1 MLGRYWYN
9 SVVPKTPM
17 VHTGSPLF
25 PIKIDAINGRSIR
38 QSPYLPA
45 SKRKSWTGGR
55 EWNRA
60 LAAPE
65 RTSYGK
71 PAINLPWLGMVYIY
85 IYIILYYIISYNI
98 ISYHII
104 LYHIISYIYI
114 TNNCDDLVMVYWA
127 NPTWPPIWGRGT
139 RHFDAISST
148 WRNPGD
154 FDGIRWRFNQN
165 GDEMTIFNWMFDGIG
180 ILNGFL
186 MGLVYRYIYI

>member
-1 MLGRYWYN
+1 MTFVLSTSVSIFVCLSMNIFIWINAGKVLVER
-9 SVVPKTPM
+9 VVPKNPM

-38 QSPYLPA
+38 QSPHLPA

-85 IYIILYYIISYNI
+85 ILYYIILYCI
-98 ISYHII
+98 
-104 LYHIISYIYI
+104 YIYI
-114 TNNCDDLVMVYWA
+114 SPIMVM
-127 NPTWPPIWGRGT
+127 TWWWFIGQIPHDPQRKGRGT

-148 WRNPGD
+148 WRPGD
-154 FDGIRWRFNQN
+154 FDGMRWRFYQN
-165 GDEMTIFNWMFDGIG
+165 GDNDDI
-180 ILNGFL
+180 
-186 MGLVYRYIYI
+186 